1 MTARTHINTQ
11 ERLAYAGAVLAIVRA
26 MEIIDQ
32 TITYGGLAKAIGL
45 WRNEPWS
52 AWHRT
57 QIKSF
62 LDLADDMER
71 KVGNPRPDF
80 GRVVNQRTGEPG
92 LGLTQRHRR
101 GVSR

>member
-1 MTARTHINTQ
+1 MRTRVNTQ
-11 ERLAYAGAVLAIVRA
+11 ERLAYAGATLAVVRA
-26 MEIIDQ
+26 LEIIDH

-45 WRNEPWS
+45 WGSEPWS

-71 KVGNPRPDF
+71 KVNNPRPDF
-80 GRVVNQRTGEPG
+80 SRVINQRTGQSGPG
-92 LGLTQRHRR
+92 LRQRARR
-101 GVSR
+101 AAPAS